1 MKRLLYLDNLKVCL
15 TVLVIFHHAGQAYG
29 DGGDWAYTPSN
40 PAEVMP
46 WIWHFFSVNAAFF
59 MGLSRHHHSFLR
71 AHLAAADDSRCKE
84 GTITKKIKKMKYEII
99 TLENVQIIGMAKE
112 IAFCKGQEE
121 CPKFWGEYVERIIK
135 PVFMEHKAPDA
146 FQQAAIDNGVGE
158 FGLCT
163 CDTPNHNCATCWEAN
178 FGACSKNTFTYVIG
192 GIYKGGGVPEGM
204 QLFPIHSGKWLKMHF
219 EGGMKA
225 FQEQYQMFYKEWLP
239 QHSEFH
245 CPNNAMTMEWYNG
258 TDIDSPNYQ
267 CGVMMP
273 LE

>member
-1 MKRLLYLDNLKVCL
+1 MKHEIVELYD
-15 TVLVIFHHAGQAYG
+15 
-29 DGGDWAYTPSN
+29 
-40 PAEVMP
+40 M
-46 WIWHFFSVNAAFF
+46 
-59 MGLSRHHHSFLR
+59 
-71 AHLAAADDSRCKE
+71 
-84 GTITKKIKKMKYEII
+84 
-99 TLENVQIIGMAKE
+99 QIIGMSKK
-112 IAFCKGQEE
+112 IAFNEAKEE
-121 CPKFWGEYVERIIK
+121 CPKFWGEFVEKIIK
-135 PVFMEHKAPDA
+135 TVFFERQEPNA
-146 FQQAAIDNGVGE
+146 FQKAAFDNGVGE

-204 QLFPIHSGKWLKMHF
+204 QLFHIHSGKWLKMHF